1 MARVVI
7 EVPEEVA
14 VLMEKEPLLKLA
26 IAEAVIREVTEY
38 LLAVMTLDKLAED
51 SKLGEEDVM
60 RISGL
65 VKRAVRERWDAESSG
80 RY

>member
-1 MARVVI
+1 VARVVI